1 MYPEREREREREER
15 GRERDCTQL
24 AHHSGLALASDEE
37 GALPRPQR
45 GCALVDAKDRQWDRV
60 CAFGDR
66 CRRCAAALP

>member
-1 MYPEREREREREER
+1 MRKLGTVSLSPS
-15 GRERDCTQL
+15 L
-24 AHHSGLALASDEE
+24 LSLSLPLSLSGYKDSI
-37 GALPRPQR
+37 PRCRAQR